1 MVFGNDE
8 DISVENIA
16 SAGGERQ
23 LLSAQFGI
31 RAKAQRLIIKQKF
44 GRDELKSDIL
54 PPPPLGKSIGHG
66 LLEDNSFFN
75 IE

>member
-1 MVFGNDE
+1 MIFGNDE

-31 RAKAQRLIIKQKF
+31 RAKA
-44 GRDELKSDIL
+44 
-54 PPPPLGKSIGHG
+54 
-66 LLEDNSFFN
+66 
-75 IE
+75 